1 MRYLISFFFIFF
13 GFTSSAQSEDY
24 LQVQGGYLIDRQ
36 FNADYSGFQI
46 LNLSYVQLK
55 DRRRSSFELEL
66 VGYEDLIQPSGGDT
80 IFIESSIITRRSAEL
95 IYAHTQFTSKFR
107 QRGFFYGPMA
117 SINLNTYT
125 TESQLSVSFPRINRC
140 ICFGLGAKFGFDWP
154 ITESIALSLSS
165 RITVLSLGID
175 RQFVDNPNLLPNLRV
190 SSGFGFD
197 FVRPSIPFL
206 LGVRFKI

>member
-1 MRYLISFFFIFF
+1 MKYLAFILCLFFT
-13 GFTSSAQSEDY
+13 FTSYAQSENY

-66 VGYEDLIQPSGGDT
+66 VGYEDLIQPPGGDT
-80 IFIESSIITRRSAEL
+80 IFIESTIRTRRSAEL
-95 IYAHTQFTSKFR
+95 IYAHTHFTSKFK
-107 QRGFFYGPMA
+107 QRGFFYGPMVSIGINSYLTEPQL
-117 SINLNTYT
+117 SINFP
-125 TESQLSVSFPRINRC
+125 TEDRC

-165 RITVLSLGID
+165 RITVLNFGIN
-175 RQFVDNPNLLPNLRV
+175 RQFVDNPSLLPNLRV
-190 SSGFGFD
+190 SSGFDFD